1 MEDEQLI
8 ELKRYLDTPNHLIK
22 LEENLL
28 NVESDFFQ
36 THSLIG
42 GMMLDEDGVYQRGI
56 DPYSATVVITS
67 EERMYKKKIER
78 AKKRYKL
85 FADEFTTDEIDKLKQ
100 AVNAKIRTLL
110 VNRACEWIEEI
121 NYYLKARYDDYEFE
135 FLLEEKMLKNVEIQ
149 KLNDLGNEFEE
160 MMRRMNLNEKNCK
173 EL

>member
-8 ELKRYLDTPNHLIK
+8 ELKRYLDTPNHLVK
-22 LEENLL
+22 LEEYLL

-85 FADEFTTDEIDKLKQ
+85 FADEFTTDEINELKQ
-100 AVNAKIRTLL
+100 AVNAKIRTPL

-160 MMRRMNLNEKNCK
+160 MMRRMNLNE
-173 EL
+173 

>member
-22 LEENLL
+22 LEEDLL

-100 AVNAKIRTLL
+100 AVNAKIRTPL

-160 MMRRMNLNEKNCK
+160 MMRRMNLNE
-173 EL
+173 

>member
-1 MEDEQLI
+1 MLNLI
-8 ELKRYLDTPNHLIK
+8 
-22 LEENLL
+22 
-28 NVESDFFQ
+28 FFQ

-85 FADEFTTDEIDKLKQ
+85 FADEFTTDEINEMKQ
-100 AVNAKIRTLL
+100 ALNAKIRTPL

-160 MMRRMNLNEKNCK
+160 MMRRMNLNE
-173 EL
+173 

>member
-85 FADEFTTDEIDKLKQ
+85 FADEFTTDEINEMKQ
-100 AVNAKIRTLL
+100 ALNAKIRTPL

-160 MMRRMNLNEKNCK
+160 MMRRMNLNE
-173 EL
+173 

>member
-22 LEENLL
+22 LEEDLL

-36 THSLIG
+36 PHSLIG

-100 AVNAKIRTLL
+100 AVNAKIRTPL

-160 MMRRMNLNEKNCK
+160 MMRRMNLNE
-173 EL
+173 

>member
-22 LEENLL
+22 LEEDLL

-42 GMMLDEDGVYQRGI
+42 GMMLDEEGVYQRGI
-56 DPYSATVVITS
+56 DSATVVITS

-85 FADEFTTDEIDKLKQ
+85 FADEFTTDEINELKQ
-100 AVNAKIRTLL
+100 ALNAKIRTPL

-160 MMRRMNLNEKNCK
+160 MMRRMNLNE
-173 EL
+173 

>member
-22 LEENLL
+22 LEEDLL

-100 AVNAKIRTLL
+100 AVNAKIRTPL

-135 FLLEEKMLKNVEIQ
+135 FLLEEKMLKDVEIQ

-160 MMRRMNLNEKNCK
+160 MMRRMNLNE
-173 EL
+173 

>member
-22 LEENLL
+22 LEEDLL
-28 NVESDFFQ
+28 NVEFDFFQ

-100 AVNAKIRTLL
+100 AVNAKIRTPL

-160 MMRRMNLNEKNCK
+160 MMRRMNLNE
-173 EL
+173 

>member
-22 LEENLL
+22 LEEDLL

-67 EERMYKKKIER
+67 EERMYKKKIGR

-100 AVNAKIRTLL
+100 AVNAKIRTPL

-160 MMRRMNLNEKNCK
+160 MMRRMNLNE
-173 EL
+173 

>member
-22 LEENLL
+22 LEEDLL

-85 FADEFTTDEIDKLKQ
+85 FADEFTTDELEELKQ
-100 AVNAKIRTLL
+100 ALNAKIRTPL
-110 VNRACEWIEEI
+110 VNRACEWIEEV
-121 NYYLKARYDDYEFE
+121 NYYLKVRYDDYEFE

-160 MMRRMNLNEKNCK
+160 MMRRMNLNE
-173 EL
+173 